1 MKKILLFLIIST
13 VIISFSGCNN
23 IANNNTF
30 DTKNMKFE
38 NINYNNYFNNWS
50 NNNLWINND
59 IYLYGYDGFYNIKTF
74 AYHNGNKVKLFESN
88 DFINETYYGEIFPIN
103 DFAYFTTSTDDNN
116 QNFYKFSF
124 ANQSYE
130 KLFTTSNYSE
140 WMGTL
145 NYIAFSQ
152 YRDEELTLTDLL
164 IYNINKGTTTL
175 ICNDILSFGIVD
187 NKIRY
192 LTSLNA
198 DTLALFE
205 YDHTNDK
212 SNKIGEISVEI
223 KDEFPIYNFTNDY
236 TTIAQYDSDDYRKI
250 TVYSSDGSTY
260 KYSLPKPV
268 QQFVAGEHFAY
279 AVCYETEE
287 YSSTA
292 VRHKD
297 NGIYKINLADGS
309 YELVETIANDDTK
322 IHVVSDDEI
331 YITQYE
337 MNFIG
342 QYKGHVYK
350 LIVPNKTKTKI
361 FVI

>member
-1 MKKILLFLIIST
+1 MKRIITILLVLAF
-13 VIISFSGCNN
+13 SFTGCKNN
-23 IANNNTF
+23 VSVNEIY
-30 DTKNMKFE
+30 FE
-38 NINYNNYFNNWS
+38 SLNYNNYYNFNCS
-50 NNNLWINND
+50 CDLWINDD
-59 IYLYGYDGFYNIKTF
+59 ICLYNADGFYNMRTF
-74 AYHNGNKVKLFESN
+74 AHQNNSRVKLLESS

-103 DFAYFTTSTDDNN
+103 DFAYFSTSTENNN

-124 ANQSYE
+124 ANKSYE

-145 NYIAFSQ
+145 DYITFSQ
-152 YRDEELTLTDLL
+152 CRDEESTLTDLFV
-164 IYNINKGTTTL
+164 YNINNDTTTS
-175 ICNDILSFGIVD
+175 ICNNILSFGIVN

-192 LTSLNA
+192 LTSVNT

-205 YDHTNDK
+205 YDHTNSK
-212 SNKIGEISVEI
+212 AKKISEITVEI
-223 KDEFPIYNFTNDY
+223 NDEYPIYNFTNDY

-250 TVYSSDGSTY
+250 AIYSSDGSTCE
-260 KYSLPKPV
+260 YSLPKPI

-279 AVCYETEE
+279 ALCYETEE

-292 VRHKD
+292 VEHKD
-297 NGIYKINLADGS
+297 NGIYKINLSNGS
-309 YELVETIANDDTK
+309 YEVIETIANDDTE

-342 QYKGHVYK
+342 QYKGYVHK
-350 LIVPNKTKTKI
+350 MIVPDKTKTKI